1 LDAILIAIIVLKAEI
16 ETCMRLLGVEKVS
29 ELSPKHVSSPR
40 RETIAPVYFSQIN
53 SRAVER
59 DIYDGQAGLEKLGLW
74 FKANL

>member
-1 LDAILIAIIVLKAEI
+1 MDAILIAIIVLKAEI

-29 ELSPKHVSSPR
+29 ELSPKHVSNPR
-40 RETIAPVYFSQIN
+40 RETIAHVYFSQIN

>member
-29 ELSPKHVSSPR
+29 ELSPKHVSNPR
-40 RETIAPVYFSQIN
+40 RETIAHVYFSQIN